1 MGRILPERTARPRT
15 APLAIAGAAVAI
27 FVVAMSIVT
36 LLTWA
41 SYRSLH
47 DARIA
52 TLVARTDADLSFATS
67 LLERTYA
74 EIAGDVAVT
83 AAAPSVQAAVA
94 GDAATRAAGTT
105 YLRRIVATYGRYA
118 RIRLVDA
125 DGREALHVVRN
136 RGGARAVPPRTSPD
150 LDRAARVAAAVAA
163 PAGRLVLTDVAT
175 PDADAA
181 HGDGAVVLVG
191 FAMRLPPTPGVP
203 PHVLSVEFDATPLV
217 RRVFDVLRTQDLAS
231 DVIVVRPDV
240 VMWAP
245 PDHDAAWADPVP
257 ADGPHPLLSRF
268 EGATPILT
276 GDATSVRDA
285 DGLLVARTLDP
296 TRAGNGR
303 LHHPEGAPADRWTFV
318 RHVTPATLTALAP
331 MRDPSQRRILYAVAG
346 VLALLSVALAA
357 TQERVRADRRRFR
370 TDALHDALTGLG
382 NRRAADDALARE
394 RARADR
400 HATPLAVAALDL
412 DHFKAINDRY
422 GHPAGDAVLCA
433 FAALAAEHLRDTD
446 ELFRVGGE
454 EFLAL
459 LPATDARDAHAVLDR
474 LRAVVAA
481 TPIDLPGDGTT
492 PLTTSVGVAV
502 LQPGAGAPGD
512 LVAAADAALYDAK
525 RAGRD
530 RVVLAGG

>member
-15 APLAIAGAAVAI
+15 APLAIAGAAAAI

-94 GDAATRAAGTT
+94 GDATTRAAGTT

-136 RGGARAVPPRTSPD
+136 GGGARAVPPRTSPD

-217 RRVFDVLRTQDLAS
+217 RRVFDVLRGIDMLIWSLIFIRAFGLGPLTGALAIAFTDTGS
-231 DVIVVRPDV
+231 LGKLFSEALENVDDKQIEGVHATGASQMQRYRFGVIPQILPVFLSQGLYFLESNVRSATIIGALGAGGIGLMLV
-240 VMWAP
+240 ETMRT
-245 PDHDAAWADPVP
+245 
-257 ADGPHPLLSRF
+257 SRDW
-268 EGATPILT
+268 ENTLYIIILT
-276 GDATSVRDA
+276 ILVVFAMDAMS
-285 DGLLVARTLDP
+285 GWL
-296 TRAGNGR
+296 
-303 LHHPEGAPADRWTFV
+303 
-318 RHVTPATLTALAP
+318 
-331 MRDPSQRRILYAVAG
+331 
-346 VLALLSVALAA
+346 
-357 TQERVRADRRRFR
+357 RRRLIHGR
-370 TDALHDALTGLG
+370 E
-382 NRRAADDALARE
+382 AA
-394 RARADR
+394 
-400 HATPLAVAALDL
+400 
-412 DHFKAINDRY
+412 
-422 GHPAGDAVLCA
+422 
-433 FAALAAEHLRDTD
+433 
-446 ELFRVGGE
+446 
-454 EFLAL
+454 
-459 LPATDARDAHAVLDR
+459 
-474 LRAVVAA
+474 
-481 TPIDLPGDGTT
+481 
-492 PLTTSVGVAV
+492 
-502 LQPGAGAPGD
+502 
-512 LVAAADAALYDAK
+512 
-525 RAGRD
+525 
-530 RVVLAGG
+530 